1 MTDALLWA
9 VVAILVTSFVVC
21 ALLVLTQRWHGRLS
35 LDSDLQG
42 AQKFHTTPVPRVGG
56 IGLML
61 GFGLGIVVGHQLEG
75 PTYATAMLLV
85 VAAIP
90 IFMAGV
96 AEDIT
101 KRVTAGARLA
111 SSFLSAAI
119 AVLLLDAHLV
129 RVDIPVIDSVIAWTP
144 VAIVFTCFAVGGLTN
159 AINIVDGFNGLA
171 SGSVTIMLGGIGW
184 LAWQSGDD
192 LVMRLCLWGMAA
204 TVGFMLLNFPFGKIF
219 LGDGGAYLAGFW
231 LAECAV
237 LLLARNPEVST
248 WAVLLC
254 CIYPVWETVFSIW
267 RKSIHR
273 RTGMGRPDK
282 LHFHMLVYRR
292 LSQRWHPAT
301 APRWQRH
308 ASTSCFIWL
317 LVIMCQVLATIT
329 TTMLPDASLAPVVAI
344 ACFALVYGRIY
355 QSMVIRSVS
364 DPLSTTLSRG
374 RPANA

>member
-1 MTDALLWA
+1 MTQAFVWA
-9 VVAILVTSFVVC
+9 VVAILGTSFLVC

-35 LDSDLQG
+35 LDSDLEG
-42 AQKFHTTPVPRVGG
+42 AQKFHAVPVPRVGG

-75 PTYATAMLLV
+75 PTYATAILLV
-85 VAAIP
+85 AAATP
-90 IFMAGV
+90 IFLAGV
-96 AEDIT
+96 AEDVT
-101 KRVTAGARLA
+101 KRVTAGARLT

-119 AVLLLDAHLV
+119 AVLLLDTHLL
-129 RVDIPVIDSVIAWTP
+129 RLDIPLIDNLMAWTP
-144 VAIVFTCFAVGGLTN
+144 VAIAFTCFAVGGLTN
-159 AINIVDGFNGLA
+159 AINIIDGFNGLA
-171 SGSVTIMLGGIGW
+171 SGAVTIMLGGLAW
-184 LAWQSGDD
+184 LAWHAGDD

-204 TVGFMLLNFPFGKIF
+204 TTGFMLLNFPFGKIF

-231 LAECAV
+231 VAQCAV

-254 CIYPVWETVFSIW
+254 CIYPVWETLFSVW

-273 RTGMGRPDK
+273 DTGMGKPDK
-282 LHFHMLVYRR
+282 LHFHMLIYRR
-292 LSQRWHPAT
+292 LVRRWHPPT

-317 LVIMCQVLATIT
+317 LVIACQVLANTFAMT
-329 TTMLPDASLAPVVAI
+329 LPQFPLAPLVGI
-344 ACFALVYGRIY
+344 AGFAWIYGRLY
-355 QSMVIRSVS
+355 GYMTIRTSVEPVS
-364 DPLSTTLSRG
+364 PPLDG